1 MGVAQGRRND
11 ESELK
16 CAENARRSALSR
28 VGTIQVE
35 IERAFDDHAES
46 RRTCGRRSWFLSFA
60 VPGDCNRE
68 IAASH
73 VNWSCTSTPP
83 PPPQPPPPPPPSVRM

>member
-1 MGVAQGRRND
+1 MAQRVALYGCRAGEEERRERN
-11 ESELK
+11 K
-16 CAENARRSALSR
+16 MHGNARRSALSR

-35 IERAFDDHAES
+35 IENALDDHAEL
-46 RRTCGRRSWFLSFA
+46 RRTRGRRSWFLSFA

-83 PPPQPPPPPPPSVRM
+83 PPLVRM